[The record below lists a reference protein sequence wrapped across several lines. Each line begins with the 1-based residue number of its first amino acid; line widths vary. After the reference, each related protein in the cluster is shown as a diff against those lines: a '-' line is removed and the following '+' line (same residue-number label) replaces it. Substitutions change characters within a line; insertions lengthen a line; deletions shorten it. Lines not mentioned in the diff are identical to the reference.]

1 MAGVTGRPCA
11 EWQGILA
18 LHAIGSATDQ
28 DSADLQEHLDS
39 CPACYQDAVDV
50 QTAAVA
56 LMSLGPEQVARI
68 EQRSAGPDQPASLLG
83 RTGRSDW
90 APGSTPPP
98 APGRAAPP
106 FAPGSAPGLGLP
118 TPAGLGLPTPA
129 GRRRRMAGI
138 GAVVLAAAA
147 ALVAVVTLGGTHGSR
162 PGRVVALTGQEG
174 VRATVSLTSQT
185 WGTGATLRESGQ
197 APGQVLTVS
206 MRTSTGQWWMA
217 GSYRTVSRAGSL
229 VVPLACA
236 VPSNEITDVWV
247 SDQAGHTV
255 LNGYVG

>member
-1 MAGVTGRPCA
+1 
-11 EWQGILA
+11 
-18 LHAIGSATDQ
+18 
-28 DSADLQEHLDS
+28 
-39 CPACYQDAVDV
+39 
-50 QTAAVA
+50 
-56 LMSLGPEQVARI
+56 
-68 EQRSAGPDQPASLLG
+68 
-83 RTGRSDW
+83 
-90 APGSTPPP
+90 
-98 APGRAAPP
+98 
-106 FAPGSAPGLGLP
+106 
-118 TPAGLGLPTPA
+118 
-129 GRRRRMAGI
+129 MAGI
-138 GAVVLAAAA
+138 GAVVLAVAA